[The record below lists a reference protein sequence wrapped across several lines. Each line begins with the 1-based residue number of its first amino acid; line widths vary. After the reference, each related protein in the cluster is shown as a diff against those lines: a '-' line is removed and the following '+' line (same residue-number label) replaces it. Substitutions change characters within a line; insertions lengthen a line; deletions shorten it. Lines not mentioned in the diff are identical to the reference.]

1 MADFHITPPLTSP
14 RGPDQWSDAKAQLRS
29 AIIPIT
35 VKVIANA
42 KTSG

>member
-1 MADFHITPPLTSP
+1 VNTHES
-14 RGPDQWSDAKAQLRS
+14 R

-42 KTSG
+42 NTSG